1 MNRKNT
7 FLIGIA
13 LLAFLTGFSGI
24 IRHDVPEE
32 SYRSLA
38 QQPQFECVGQVY
50 KDTQALGSCVF
61 IGDRFLLTAAHL
73 FMESDTKPD
82 TLKTAHYT
90 RISHTVYNQH
100 AAPASRFMIV
110 IKGQKLSIK
119 SITIHPY
126 YLNPLTKG
134 SCDLAVIELEEPLL
148 GVMAARTNSF
158 YNELNSDV
166 VGVGFGVSGI
176 ADQPADVR
184 PQEKKIAG
192 ENTIDS
198 IGGMNFNG
206 NETLLICD
214 FDHPTRSDCNK
225 LGSPAPKPLEYIC
238 SGGDSGGG
246 LFRKVNNNWQLIGIC
261 SGSSIDV
268 NQLLKAGYYGQTM
281 QWTRVSVFNEWI
293 SKQIN

>member
-32 SYRSLA
+32 SYRNLA

-73 FMESDTKPD
+73 FIESVTIPD
-82 TLKTAHYT
+82 TLIAKQYT
-90 RISHTVYNQH
+90 RISHTVSSQRV
-100 AAPASRFMIV
+100 ASASRFIIV
-110 IKGQKLSIK
+110 IKGQKLGIK
-119 SITIHPY
+119 RITIHPY

-148 GVMAARTNSF
+148 KVVAASTNSF
-158 YNELNSDV
+158 FNELHSDV
-166 VGVGFGVSGI
+166 AGVGFGVSGI
-176 ADQPADVR
+176 ADKPEGVG
-184 PQEKKIAG
+184 PHELKIAG
-192 ENTIDS
+192 ENVIDS
-198 IGGMNFNG
+198 IGGMHFKG
-206 NETLLICD
+206 NETLLYCD
-214 FDHPTRSDCNK
+214 FDHPTRTDCNK
-225 LGSPAPKPLEYIC
+225 LGSSTPKPLEYIS

-261 SGSSIDV
+261 SGSGIDV

-281 QWTRVSVFNEWI
+281 QWTRVSVFKEWI
-293 SKQIN
+293 TEQIK